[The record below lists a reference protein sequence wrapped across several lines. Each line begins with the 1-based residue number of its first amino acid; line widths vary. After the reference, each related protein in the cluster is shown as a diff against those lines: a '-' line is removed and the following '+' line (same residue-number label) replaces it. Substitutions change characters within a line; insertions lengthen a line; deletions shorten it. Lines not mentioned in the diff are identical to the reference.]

1 MRRYL
6 ALLLLLAMLLG
17 LFGCTANV
25 DPGPVQADTDAQTEP
40 TPETEAQTGE
50 LSLQE
55 DYFAQAA
62 ATEDNARVFY
72 EIFVGSFSD
81 SNGDGVGDLKGILN
95 RLDYLNDGDPTSGKS
110 LGIEGI
116 WLTPI
121 FTSPSYHKYDV
132 ADYYEI
138 DPKFGTMEDLQAL
151 IDACHA
157 RGVKLILDMVINHT
171 STQCSWYKSFVQ
183 AHKDQDTESEFY
195 NFYSWSQ
202 EDSIPA
208 GRVFNKIGGTLDYY
222 ECNFWDQMPELNFD
236 NPQVRQTV
244 LDVAKFYLDMGID
257 GFRFDAAKYIY
268 YGEHERSV
276 EFWNWYM
283 DELRAYKP
291 DIYTVAEVWDSDG
304 VTDLYFDALNCF
316 DFTVSQAEGLIAQ
329 TANKG
334 DVNSYCAYVQS
345 YLEAIAGKNPD
356 AMYLPFIANHDT
368 DRAAGYLPDASG
380 QMQMAANLYLLGPG
394 SPFLYYGEELGMRG
408 SRGGANTDSNRRL
421 AMVWGDGDTVKDPEG
436 TTYQASNQISA
447 GAMQQMEDPNSLYT
461 YYKKVIAIRKAN
473 PEIARGVYTALSFPE
488 DKASGF
494 VASLDGSFVCVI
506 HNTTQR
512 EITIDL
518 SKGTDLS
525 FTQITAMIGLGE
537 ATLNGTMLTIGAQTS
552 VVLR

>member
-25 DPGPVQADTDAQTEP
+25 DPGPVQADTDAQTESA
-40 TPETEAQTGE
+40 PETEAQTGE

-208 GRVFNKIGGTLDYY
+208 GRVFNKIGGTPDYY

-537 ATLNGTMLTIGAQTS
+537 ATLNGTMLTLGAQTS

>member
-40 TPETEAQTGE
+40 APETEAQTGE

-202 EDSIPA
+202 EDSIPG

-537 ATLNGTMLTIGAQTS
+537 ATLNGTMLTLGAQTS

>member
-40 TPETEAQTGE
+40 APETEAQTGE

-81 SNGDGVGDLKGILN
+81 SNGDGVGDLKGVLN

-537 ATLNGTMLTIGAQTS
+537 ATLNGTMLTLGAQTS

>member
-40 TPETEAQTGE
+40 APETEAQTGE

-202 EDSIPA
+202 EDSIPG

-257 GFRFDAAKYIY
+257 GFRFDAAKYVY

-537 ATLNGTMLTIGAQTS
+537 ATLNGTMLTLGAQTS

>member
-40 TPETEAQTGE
+40 APETEAQTGE

-345 YLEAIAGKNPD
+345 YLETIAGKNPD

-447 GAMQQMEDPNSLYT
+447 GAMQQAEDPNSLYT

>member
-40 TPETEAQTGE
+40 APETEAQTGE

-183 AHKDQDTESEFY
+183 AHKDLDAESEFY

-447 GAMQQMEDPNSLYT
+447 GAMQQAEDPNSLYT